1 MNTEKTPKLHLAIL
15 GVGLIGGAF
24 GMALKDK
31 LQDDIFITGNFFPNA
46 NPLFPYN
53 EYPNQLF
60 GTSLKLNHASI
71 SLVVSPC
78 VALVYKK

>member
-1 MNTEKTPKLHLAIL
+1 MTAFAQSIANAIL
-15 GVGLIGGAF
+15 SYKKFAY
-24 GMALKDK
+24 
-31 LQDDIFITGNFFPNA
+31 FFPNA
-46 NPLFPYN
+46 NPLFPHN

-71 SLVVSPC
+71 SLGVSPC

>member
-31 LQDDIFITGNFFPNA
+31 LQDDR
-46 NPLFPYN
+46 
-53 EYPNQLF
+53 
-60 GTSLKLNHASI
+60 SCLKTDT
-71 SLVVSPC
+71 
-78 VALVYKK
+78 